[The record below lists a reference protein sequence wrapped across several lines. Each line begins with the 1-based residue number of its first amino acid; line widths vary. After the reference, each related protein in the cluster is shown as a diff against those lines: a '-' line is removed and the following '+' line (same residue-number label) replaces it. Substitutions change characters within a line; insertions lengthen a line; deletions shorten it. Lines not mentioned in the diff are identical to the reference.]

1 VTTPTGRYKVV
12 ERDRRLVTIDTLTG
26 QEIGLPG
33 SASAAPATSVVT
45 DAARAPMATVGAKP
59 SRSAG
64 PSPWTKR
71 AAATPG
77 PLSAKGATSQ
87 DWMTTLA
94 GLMPGARVR
103 EDGAIWLST
112 AASYDPQG
120 PRLVQLTPQGKTAL
134 GQLAVGLVVLAF
146 ILLMIAILGNIFV
159 AAAFAF
165 VGVRSYQAVTKPLYR
180 SIIAGA
186 TPL

>member
-1 VTTPTGRYKVV
+1 MTTPTGRYKVV

-33 SASAAPATSVVT
+33 SASAAPATSIVT
-45 DAARAPMATVGAKP
+45 DAARAPMATVGG
-59 SRSAG
+59 RSVG
-64 PSPWTKR
+64 PSPWTQR

-77 PLSAKGATSQ
+77 PLSASGASPK

-134 GQLAVGLVVLAF
+134 GQLAVGLVGLAF

-159 AAAFAF
+159 AAAFTF
-165 VGVRSYQAVTKPLYR
+165 VGVRAYQAATKPLYR